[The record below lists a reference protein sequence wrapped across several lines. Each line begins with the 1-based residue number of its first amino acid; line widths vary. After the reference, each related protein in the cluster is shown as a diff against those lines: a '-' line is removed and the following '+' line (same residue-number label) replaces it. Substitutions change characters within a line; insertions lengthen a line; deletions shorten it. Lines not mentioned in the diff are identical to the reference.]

1 MAYKGALCDGK
12 VLHQEAQGCE
22 EPGEPCAAPE
32 LATRERCVPAAEDDS
47 IGCCAAAAS
56 LPLQLHD
63 CDNPSH
69 VAEALTRGGS
79 LVETSEGASQGC
91 LTEAAQDAA
100 RLQPPRHGARTQ
112 ECELRG

>member
-1 MAYKGALCDGK
+1 MAYKGPLCNGK
-12 VLHQEAQGCE
+12 VQHQEAQGGE
-22 EPGEPCAAPE
+22 EPGGEEPGPCAAPE
-32 LATRERCVPAAEDDS
+32 LATREGCVPAAEDGS
-47 IGCCAAAAS
+47 AGCCAAAAS
-56 LPLQLHD
+56 LPLQLPD
-63 CDNPSH
+63 CDKPSH

-79 LVETSEGASQGC
+79 LVETSQGC

>member
-32 LATRERCVPAAEDDS
+32 LATREHGVLAAEEDS

-56 LPLQLHD
+56 VPLQLHD
-63 CDNPSH
+63 CDNLSH

-79 LVETSEGASQGC
+79 LVETPEGASQGC

-112 ECELRG
+112 ECALRG